1 MHSTLV
7 TIRFCISEA
16 AVESFRKAAP
26 TPCGKLGPRYASR
39 VARYHNL

>member
-1 MHSTLV
+1 MQGRCFYLLKLLYH
-7 TIRFCISEA
+7 IAEA

-39 VARYHNL
+39 VAR